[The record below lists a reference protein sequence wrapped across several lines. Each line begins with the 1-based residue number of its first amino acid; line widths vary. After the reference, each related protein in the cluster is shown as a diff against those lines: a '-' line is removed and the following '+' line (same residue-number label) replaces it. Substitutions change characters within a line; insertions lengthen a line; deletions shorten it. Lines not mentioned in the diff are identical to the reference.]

1 MTISQ
6 DKTTEDQDKDMA
18 GSLAA
23 LKRAARRARIIAAQT
38 HTPLVTYKNGRIEKR
53 MVEEVSLESRD

>member
-1 MTISQ
+1 MTILQ

-23 LKRAARRARIIAAQT
+23 LKRAARRARMIAAQT
-38 HTPLVTYKNGRIEKR
+38 HTPLVTYKNGHIEKR
-53 MVEEVSLESRD
+53 MVGEALLENRD

>member
-1 MTISQ
+1 MSISQ

-38 HTPLVTYKNGRIEKR
+38 HTFCW
-53 MVEEVSLESRD
+53 